1 MSRILRING
10 VITDITESV
19 NINLSYKS
27 PIFGDLQKLSANTS
41 LTIKLPLT
49 AQNRALFQNVNL
61 LGVQHALPYDYV
73 RVDYEEDGLIII
85 DNGVGY
91 IHNIGES
98 IDLSVVFGGLASFT
112 NIKDAKLNEMPI
124 PVEEGQIDWG
134 SGMFADEA
142 SASDI
147 MFLPFDYGQGVC
159 TSGSSDKIEYAHP
172 SLRVS
177 KILSWINQAYDLKLA
192 SIGEDLIVPCVTK
205 NRRDD
210 YGFPIVYKETTYQ
223 VLPIAGIYY
232 VQTSKNFTDGSFS
245 FKILDVDD
253 VYPAITFPNKALFR
267 IKAKVKFGVTWIEIA
282 DIYVK
287 FDDSDKSW
295 YKKGV
300 DYEDAL
306 EIDIPANKIINFGF
320 KVPDEYKNLTIA
332 ELKYSVKLCS
342 DHLTLSEKFDTL
354 YNLPKIKVVDFIKG
368 LMQLNGVFP
377 YLTPD
382 GIGYISVET
391 VYENLNKA
399 IDWSDKLTKIENVG
413 FRFGDYAQENTI
425 TWAEDETVSE
435 QASDKGTLVV
445 DNRTIEKEKECIKL
459 PFTASDDTT
468 PNGLYGNAIIPM
480 YTTSYDKEG
489 VADIEFQEV
498 KPRILME
505 SRVGRGLIAGRFV
518 NSMRLTG
525 ENGIVSTKYAKYQ
538 EVIKKP
544 KTAKCEMILTAKDIA
559 SLDLTVPIYVE
570 QLAGYYAVLSVLTK
584 DGLSDVELL
593 KL

>member
-210 YGFPIVYKETTYQ
+210 YCMPYELG
-223 VLPIAGIYY
+223 AG
-232 VQTSKNFTDGSFS
+232 DGYFNYT
-245 FKILDVDD
+245 K
-253 VYPAITFPNKALFR
+253 PNKTGNF
-267 IKAKVKFGVTWIEIA
+267 KYKVV
-282 DIYVK
+282 
-287 FDDSDKSW
+287 
-295 YKKGV
+295 
-300 DYEDAL
+300 
-306 EIDIPANKIINFGF
+306 
-320 KVPDEYKNLTIA
+320 KVPDQWGKEHDAIVF
-332 ELKYSVKLCS
+332 SS
-342 DHLTLSEKFDTL
+342 DSTLLISIVLTLAEAGIFTKIDATSFRITRNGVEEYYDLGSDIEKKVLSIDVKRDEIIQIGWQNTGFMVYKADLTLNLGGDKLTTGEKFDTL
-354 YNLPKIKVVDFIKG
+354 HNLPKIKVVDFIKG
-368 LMQLNGVFP
+368 LMQLNAVFP

-559 SLDLTVPIYVE
+559 SLNLTVPIYVE